1 MISLCPRFLV
11 SVFFLAL
18 GVSNNAFASCGTQPL
33 PDKEA
38 FRLSAIP
45 LDTRSVQVK
54 IAIEPCYYLFQNK
67 LSFSLEPDILGKVS
81 LPIGERKNDPTF
93 GDTMIY
99 RRDFVITL
107 PFTQE
112 LPRGGAYMLKVNYQG
127 CAEAIGLCYPAAAQ
141 MLTLK
146 VPTTMAPG
154 EEVFSITPKKKWF

>member
-1 MISLCPRFLV
+1 MISSCFRLLV
-11 SVFFLAL
+11 FVLLAL
-18 GVSNNAFASCGTQPL
+18 GVNSSALATCSTQPL

-38 FRLSAIP
+38 FRLSATP

-67 LSFSLEPDILGKVS
+67 MSFSLEPDVLGKVS
-81 LPIGERKNDPTF
+81 LPVGEHKNDPTF

-99 RRDFVITL
+99 RRNLAVVL
-107 PFTQE
+107 PFTRE
-112 LPRGGAYMLKVNYQG
+112 LPRGSTYMLRVNYQG

-146 VPTTMAPG
+146 VPTAMVPG
-154 EEVFSITPKKKWF
+154 EEVFSTTPKKKWF

>member
-1 MISLCPRFLV
+1 MTSSCPRFLV
-11 SVFFLAL
+11 AVFLLAL
-18 GVSNNAFASCGTQPL
+18 GVSSSAFAACSTQPL

-54 IAIEPCYYLFQNK
+54 IAIEPCYYLFQHK
-67 LSFSLEPDILGKVS
+67 LSFSLEPDVLGKVS
-81 LPIGERKNDPTF
+81 LPVGERKNDPHF

-99 RRDFVITL
+99 RRDLAIVL

-112 LPRGGAYMLKVNYQG
+112 LSRGSAYMLRVNYQG

-146 VPTTMAPG
+146 VPAAMVPG
-154 EEVFSITPKKKWF
+154 EEVFSTTPKKKWF

>member
-1 MISLCPRFLV
+1 MISSNLRFLV
-11 SVFFLAL
+11 SVFLFAF
-18 GVSNNAFASCGTQPL
+18 GISSSAFASCGPQPL

-67 LSFSLEPDILGKVS
+67 LSFSIEPDVLGKVS
-81 LPIGERKNDPTF
+81 LPVGERKNDPTF

-99 RRDFVITL
+99 RRDLSIIL

-112 LPRGGAYMLKVNYQG
+112 LPRGSAYTLRANYQG

-146 VPTTMAPG
+146 VPTAMVPG
-154 EEVFSITPKKKWF
+154 EEVFSIATKKKWF

>member
-1 MISLCPRFLV
+1 MTSSYFRSLVFL
-11 SVFFLAL
+11 LAL
-18 GVSNNAFASCGTQPL
+18 GIGGSAFAACGAQPL

-38 FRLSAIP
+38 FRLSAVP

-67 LSFSLEPDILGKVS
+67 LSFSLEPDVLGKVT
-81 LPIGERKNDPTF
+81 LPVGERKIDPTF

-99 RRDFVITL
+99 RRDLAIVL
-107 PFTQE
+107 PFTRE
-112 LPRGGAYMLKVNYQG
+112 LQRGSAYTLRANYQG

-146 VPTTMAPG
+146 VPTTMTPG
-154 EEVFSITPKKKWF
+154 EEVFSTTPKKKWF

>member
-1 MISLCPRFLV
+1 MNSSYPHFLV
-11 SVFFLAL
+11 TIFLLAL
-18 GVSNNAFASCGTQPL
+18 GVNGSAFAACGTQPL

-54 IAIEPCYYLFQNK
+54 IAIEPCYYLFQHK
-67 LSFSLEPDILGKVS
+67 LSFSIEPDALGKVT
-81 LPIGERKNDPTF
+81 LPVGERKIDPNF

-99 RRDFVITL
+99 RRDLSIVL
-107 PFTQE
+107 PFTRE
-112 LPRGGAYMLKVNYQG
+112 LPRGSAYMLRVNYQG

-146 VPTTMAPG
+146 VPTAMVPG
-154 EEVFSITPKKKWF
+154 EEVFSIAPKRKWF